1 MFFGLCNSPATFQT
15 MMNDL
20 FWQLI
25 EEGVVAV
32 NMDDIL
38 IFTRTLE
45 EHQRVVSQVLQILKD
60 NKLYLKPEKCIFEV
74 LKIEFLG
81 LILSENQVEM
91 DPVKINGI
99 KEWPRPNN
107 IKGLQSFLGFVN
119 FYRQFIEDFSKIA

>member
-32 NMDDIL
+32 YMDDIL

-45 EHQRVVSQVLQILKD
+45 EHRRVVSQVLQILKD

-74 LKIEFLG
+74 QKIEFLG

-91 DPVKINGI
+91 DPVKINGV

-107 IKGLQSFLGFVN
+107 VKGL
-119 FYRQFIEDFSKIA
+119 